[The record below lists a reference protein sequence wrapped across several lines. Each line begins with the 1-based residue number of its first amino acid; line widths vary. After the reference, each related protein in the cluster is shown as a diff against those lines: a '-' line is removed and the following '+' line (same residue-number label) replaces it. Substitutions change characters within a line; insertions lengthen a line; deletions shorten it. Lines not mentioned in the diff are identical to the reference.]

1 MLCVHAVEEQLF
13 RSVEGQA
20 ESDEEEE
27 RWTGE
32 QQRQVD
38 EVKRILTR
46 LSCCGDRYIS
56 PLLTISLKKAHVQL
70 FTFIWY
76 ALKIKWDPNM
86 PRISKWLIGKHTD
99 SIFYPTCFGSSCVL
113 CALRCDEKAVKKLL
127 SHFSDSR
134 TEESQ
139 TAVLELLERVIRLNK
154 QLELKESQAKRA
166 EMDTDQVWLCSSDVF
181 FL

>member
-1 MLCVHAVEEQLF
+1 MC
-13 RSVEGQA
+13 
-20 ESDEEEE
+20 
-27 RWTGE
+27 
-32 QQRQVD
+32 
-38 EVKRILTR
+38 
-46 LSCCGDRYIS
+46 
-56 PLLTISLKKAHVQL
+56 
-70 FTFIWY
+70 
-76 ALKIKWDPNM
+76 
-86 PRISKWLIGKHTD
+86 
-99 SIFYPTCFGSSCVL
+99 L

-166 EMDTDQVWLCSSDVF
+166 EMDTDQVWLHSSDG